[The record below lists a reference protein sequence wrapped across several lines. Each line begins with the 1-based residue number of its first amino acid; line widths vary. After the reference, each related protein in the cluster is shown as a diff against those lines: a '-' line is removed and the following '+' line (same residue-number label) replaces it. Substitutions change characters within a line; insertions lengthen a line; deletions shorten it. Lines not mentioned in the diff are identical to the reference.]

1 MAMKCYQACVTLNK
15 LVLDIRFWLMVKLNV
30 LMLVQLKDITQTVQ
44 EELVRN
50 VIQVARPA
58 LHQKIVRN
66 AFLAR
71 IISITQ
77 SSLALARAHA
87 LKELIQHQ
95 RKIILLYISVWIVI
109 QDVYY

>member
-1 MAMKCYQACVTLNK
+1 
-15 LVLDIRFWLMVKLNV
+15 MVKLIV
-30 LMLVQLKDITQTVQ
+30 WMHVQLKDISQTVQ
-44 EELVRN
+44 EELARN

-71 IISITQ
+71 ILSITQ
-77 SSLALARAHA
+77 ISLTLARAHA
-87 LKELIQHQ
+87 LKELIQRQ